1 MLAGSLNMKGLSMN
15 YNLPK
20 IDNKFPQ
27 LSIIDGPEIASSDE
41 VQVDLEEER
50 KQLMEQAEAEEFWA
64 GRNLAARNSTR
75 RAA

>member
-1 MLAGSLNMKGLSMN
+1 MK
-15 YNLPK
+15 YNLPET
-20 IDNKFPQ
+20 DRDFLQ
-27 LSIIDGPEIASSDE
+27 LSLIDGPENTPSDE

-50 KQLMEQAEAEEFWA
+50 RHLQEQARIEEFWA